1 MRRFEDHK
9 MNTRIAADL
18 LGDIIVQRK
27 DFSLV
32 LSQLQYAVA
41 ETFLTGR
48 SSSAISSDESNNLL
62 RYADVLS
69 HSTVPDYRELSYV
82 IVALLRE
89 YDSAHQFDHS
99 QQSRL
104 LAVTEA
110 ILVQLGNFPGI
121 KTLQKNGEESEYALP
136 FSRGISRIAKE
147 VIQRTSKGDG
157 ILTDTQYAI
166 KEKMLDE
173 GFFSFSGP
181 TSLGKSF
188 IIKDKLYD
196 LARHDR
202 LDNHCVVILVPTKAL
217 ITQTAADLRQL
228 LSDVPEVNVA
238 VYPSLPKF
246 LRCKFKRTIFVFTPE
261 RLLRYLANPVR
272 DISYLIIDEAQKI
285 IAENDT
291 RSSLYYHAT
300 IEVIRRFATKLIF
313 ASPSLDNP
321 DIFLQLFGKATNGSM
336 ATRERTVAQ
345 QRYFIDLVDRK
356 QYYVSAMQRTMSEL
370 GAPPVQYDIID
381 VVLSKSGN
389 SKSIIYINGSLKSA
403 EFAMNLSARKNVVDD
418 VQIDTLIDDVKEY
431 IHKDYYLANT
441 LRRGV
446 AFHHGKMPQEIR
458 ESVERIFADP
468 ASPIQFVVCTSTLLE
483 GVNLPAKNIFILTD
497 KHGGRNFS
505 EIDFNNLA
513 GRAGR
518 LTYDFSGNVVCIRDG
533 KTQWSGTTRDLVS
546 GSRSVRAD
554 SFLVR
559 PSKRRKKEYTD
570 IEHILKG
577 EPLPGNASES
587 RRRIAEHY
595 ASILT
600 LHEIDG
606 QQSLLHGHFLE
617 KISGARELLSK
628 TTKSIGV
635 PPDALRRSPGILPQ
649 YQERVLKYLHNELSS
664 PLIAD
669 DNKLDSV
676 DTYLTV
682 LRILSNLYDW
692 RATEVSGRDPL
703 MPKQADQKGWE
714 ARLRYWAIL
723 MRNWVRGYPICQI
736 IARAIS
742 YHNQSGKITYRDY
755 SKSPYLVTDPFDN
768 NNPKHIN
775 ILIEKTFTDI
785 ENGLRFRIV
794 GYLQNYYDLSDII
807 LGPNAS
813 GINVATLV
821 EYGTTDRKAIELQEV
836 GFSRDVARE
845 LLMRSK
851 HLISFSQNNE
861 LDNLD
866 YIEILKIKEL
876 SDQARVELENI
887 MMKDK

>member
-1 MRRFEDHK
+1 

-18 LGDIIVQRK
+18 LGDIIVRRK
-27 DFSLV
+27 DFNSA
-32 LSQLQYAVA
+32 LSKLQQAVA

-48 SSSAISSDESNNLL
+48 SSSAIGANELNGLL

-69 HSTVPDYRELSYV
+69 HSEEPDYRQFAYV

-89 YDSAHQFDHS
+89 YDSTHQFEQS
-99 QQSRL
+99 QRSRL

-136 FSRGISRIAKE
+136 LSRGIARIVKE

-157 ILTDTQYAI
+157 ILTDVQYAI

-196 LARHDR
+196 LARHDS
-202 LDNHCVVILVPTKAL
+202 LDDSCVVVLVPTKAL

-246 LRCKFKRTIFVFTPE
+246 LRRKFKRTIFVFTPE

-300 IEVIRRFATKLIF
+300 LEVIRRFATKLIF

-336 ATRERTVAQ
+336 ATQERAVAQ

-356 QYYVSAMQRTMSEL
+356 QYYVSATRRTLSEL
-370 GAPPVQYDIID
+370 DVPPVQDNIID
-381 VVLSKSGN
+381 VVLARSGN

-403 EFAMNLSARKNVVDD
+403 EFAMSLSSRNNVVDD
-418 VQIDTLIDDVKEY
+418 AEVNTLINDIKEY
-431 IHKDYYLANT
+431 VHNDYYLANT
-441 LRRGV
+441 LRHGV

-458 ESVERIFADP
+458 EGVERIFADP
-468 ASPIQFVVCTSTLLE
+468 KSPIQFVVCTSTLLE
-483 GVNLPAKNIFILTD
+483 GVNLPAKNIFIIND
-497 KHGGRNFS
+497 KHGGKHFS

-518 LTYDFSGNVVCIRDG
+518 LTYDFSGNVVCIRNG
-533 KTQWSGTTRDLVS
+533 KSQWERTTRELVS
-546 GSRSVRAD
+546 GSRSIRAD
-554 SFLVR
+554 SFLVK

-570 IEHILKG
+570 IECILKG
-577 EPLPGNASES
+577 ESLPDSASES
-587 RRRIAEHY
+587 RRQLAEHY
-595 ASILT
+595 ASILM

-606 QQSLLHGHFLE
+606 QQTLLHGHFLE
-617 KISGARELLSK
+617 KIPGASELLSSK
-628 TTKSIGV
+628 TKSIEV

-649 YQERVLKYLHNELSS
+649 YQERVLKHLRNESSS
-664 PLIAD
+664 PLIAND
-669 DNKLDSV
+669 KRLDSV
-676 DTYLTV
+676 DTYLTA
-682 LRILSNLYDW
+682 LKILSDLYDW
-692 RATEVSGRDPL
+692 QATEVSGRDPL
-703 MPKQADQKGWE
+703 MPKHANQEGRE
-714 ARLRYWAIL
+714 ARLKYWAIL
-723 MRNWVRGYPICQI
+723 MRNWVRGYPISQI

-742 YHNQSGKITYRDY
+742 YHTQLGEITYRDY
-755 SKSPYLVTDPFDN
+755 SKSPYLITDSFDK
-768 NNPKHIN
+768 NNPRHIN

-794 GYLQNYYDLSDII
+794 GYLQNYYDLSNMV
-807 LGPNAS
+807 LGPDAS

-821 EYGTTDRKAIELQEV
+821 EYGTTDQRAIELQEI
-836 GFSRDVARE
+836 GFSRDVAKE
-845 LLMRSK
+845 LLARCERLMV
-851 HLISFSQNNE
+851 FSQKNE
-861 LDNLD
+861 LENFNYED
-866 YIEILKIKEL
+866 ILRVEGL
-876 SDQARVELENI
+876 SDEARVELENI
-887 MMKDK
+887 MMKD

>member
-1 MRRFEDHK
+1 

-18 LGDIIVQRK
+18 LGDIIVHRK
-27 DFSLV
+27 DFNSV
-32 LSQLQYAVA
+32 LSQLQHAVA
-41 ETFLTGR
+41 KAFLTGQ
-48 SSSAISSDESNNLL
+48 SSSAISSDKLNNLL

-69 HSTVPDYRELSYV
+69 HSTEPDYRELSYV

-89 YDSAHQFDHS
+89 YDSTHQFDHN

-121 KTLQKNGEESEYALP
+121 KMLQKNGEESEYALP

-157 ILTDTQYAI
+157 TLTDVQYAI

-196 LARHDR
+196 LARHDS
-202 LDNHCVVILVPTKAL
+202 LDDHCVVILVPTKAL
-217 ITQTAADLRQL
+217 ITQTATDLRQL

-291 RSSLYYHAT
+291 RSSLYYHAI
-300 IEVIRRFATKLIF
+300 IEVVRRFATKLIF

-321 DIFLQLFGKATNGSM
+321 EIFLQLFGKATNGSM

-345 QRYFIDLVDRK
+345 QRYLIDLVERK

-370 GAPPVQYDIID
+370 DTPPVQDDVID
-381 VVLSKSGN
+381 VVLSRSGK
-389 SKSIIYINGSLKSA
+389 SKSIIYINGSLKSVG
-403 EFAMNLSARKNVVDD
+403 FAMKLSARKNVVDD

-431 IHKDYYLANT
+431 IHKDYYLATT
-441 LRRGV
+441 LLRGV

-458 ESVERIFADP
+458 ESVERVFADP
-468 ASPIQFVVCTSTLLE
+468 NSPVQFVVCTSTLLE

-533 KTQWSGTTRDLVS
+533 ESQWEGTTRDLIS
-546 GSRSVRAD
+546 GSRSVHAD
-554 SFLVR
+554 SFLVGTN
-559 PSKRRKKEYTD
+559 KRRKKEYTD

-606 QQSLLHGHFLE
+606 QQTLLHGHFLE

-628 TTKSIGV
+628 TTRSIGV
-635 PPDALRRSPGILPQ
+635 PPDALRRSPGILPL
-649 YQERVLKYLHNELSS
+649 YQERVFRYLHSELFS

-669 DNKLDSV
+669 DKHLDSV
-676 DTYLTV
+676 DTYFTV
-682 LRILSNLYDW
+682 LRILSDLYGW
-692 RATEVSGRDPL
+692 RATEVLGRDPL
-703 MPKQADQKGWE
+703 MPKRADQEGWE

-723 MRNWVRGYPICQI
+723 MRNWVRGYPLCQI

-742 YHNQSGKITYRDY
+742 YHTQLGEITYRDY
-755 SKSPYLVTDPFDN
+755 SGSFRLVTDPFDKD
-768 NNPKHIN
+768 NPKHVN
-775 ILIEKTFTDI
+775 LLIEKTLTDI

-794 GYLQNYYDLSDII
+794 GYLQNYYDLSDMI

-836 GFSRDVARE
+836 GFSRDIARE
-845 LLMRSK
+845 LLMLSK
-851 HLISFSQNNE
+851 HLISFSQDNE

-866 YIEILKIKEL
+866 YVEILKIKEL
-876 SDQARVELENI
+876 SDQARVEFENI

>member
-1 MRRFEDHK
+1 

-18 LGDIIVQRK
+18 LGDIIVRRK
-27 DFSLV
+27 DFNSA
-32 LSQLQYAVA
+32 LSKLQQAVA

-48 SSSAISSDESNNLL
+48 SSSAIGANELNGLL

-69 HSTVPDYRELSYV
+69 HSEEPDYRQFAYV

-89 YDSAHQFDHS
+89 YDSTHQFEES
-99 QQSRL
+99 QRSRL

-136 FSRGISRIAKE
+136 LSRGIARIVKE

-157 ILTDTQYAI
+157 IFTDVQYAI

-196 LARHDR
+196 LARHDS
-202 LDNHCVVILVPTKAL
+202 LDDSCVVVLVPTKAL

-246 LRCKFKRTIFVFTPE
+246 LRRKFKRTIFVFTPE

-300 IEVIRRFATKLIF
+300 LEVIRRFATKLIF

-336 ATRERTVAQ
+336 ATQERAVAQ

-356 QYYVSAMQRTMSEL
+356 QYYVSATRRTLSEL
-370 GAPPVQYDIID
+370 DVPPVQDNIID
-381 VVLSKSGN
+381 VVLARSGN

-403 EFAMNLSARKNVVDD
+403 EFAMNLSSRNSVVDD
-418 VQIDTLIDDVKEY
+418 AEVNTLINDIKEY
-431 IHKDYYLANT
+431 VHNDYYLANT
-441 LRRGV
+441 LRHGV

-458 ESVERIFADP
+458 EGVERIFDDP
-468 ASPIQFVVCTSTLLE
+468 KSPIQFVVCTSTLLE
-483 GVNLPAKNIFILTD
+483 GVNLPAKNIFIIND
-497 KHGGRNFS
+497 KHGGKHFS

-518 LTYDFSGNVVCIRDG
+518 LTYDFSGNVVCIRNG
-533 KTQWSGTTRDLVS
+533 KSQWERTTRELVS
-546 GSRSVRAD
+546 GSRSIRAD
-554 SFLVR
+554 SFLVK

-570 IEHILKG
+570 IECILKG
-577 EPLPGNASES
+577 ESLPDSASES
-587 RRRIAEHY
+587 RRQLAEHY
-595 ASILT
+595 ASILM

-606 QQSLLHGHFLE
+606 QQTLLHGHFLE
-617 KISGARELLSK
+617 KIPGASELLSSK
-628 TTKSIGV
+628 TKSIEV

-649 YQERVLKYLHNELSS
+649 YQERVLKHLRNESSS
-664 PLIAD
+664 PLIAND
-669 DNKLDSV
+669 KRLDSV
-676 DTYLTV
+676 DTYLTA
-682 LRILSNLYDW
+682 LKILSDLYDW
-692 RATEVSGRDPL
+692 QVTEVSGRDPL
-703 MPKQADQKGWE
+703 MPKRANQKGWG
-714 ARLRYWAIL
+714 ARLKYWAIL
-723 MRNWVRGYPICQI
+723 MCNWVRGYPISQI

-742 YHNQSGKITYRDY
+742 YHTQLGEITYRDY
-755 SKSPYLVTDPFDN
+755 SKSPYLITDSFDK
-768 NNPKHIN
+768 NNPRHIN

-794 GYLQNYYDLSDII
+794 GYLQNYYDLSNMV
-807 LGPNAS
+807 LGPDAS

-821 EYGTTDRKAIELQEV
+821 EYGTTDQRAIELQEI
-836 GFSRDVARE
+836 GFSRDVAKE
-845 LLMRSK
+845 LLARCERLMV
-851 HLISFSQNNE
+851 FSQKNE
-861 LDNLD
+861 LENFD
-866 YIEILKIKEL
+866 YEDILRVEGL
-876 SDQARVELENI
+876 SDEARVELENI
-887 MMKDK
+887 MTKD

>member
-1 MRRFEDHK
+1 
-9 MNTRIAADL
+9 MNKRIAADL
-18 LGDIIVQRK
+18 LGDIIVHRK
-27 DFSLV
+27 DFNSV
-32 LSQLQYAVA
+32 LSKLQQAVA

-48 SSSAISSDESNNLL
+48 SSSAVDADELNGLL

-69 HSTVPDYRELSYV
+69 HSEEPDYRQLAYV

-89 YDSAHQFDHS
+89 YDSTRQFEQS
-99 QQSRL
+99 QRSRL

-110 ILVQLGNFPGI
+110 VLVQLGNFPGL

-136 FSRGISRIAKE
+136 LSRGITRIAKE

-157 ILTDTQYAI
+157 TLTDVQYAI
-166 KEKMLDE
+166 KEKMLGE

-196 LARHDR
+196 LAHHDS
-202 LDNHCVVILVPTKAL
+202 LNDHCVVILVPTKAL

-246 LRCKFKRTIFVFTPE
+246 LRRKFKRTIFVFTPE

-300 IEVIRRFATKLIF
+300 LEVIRRFATKLIF

-345 QRYFIDLVDRK
+345 QRYLIDLVERK
-356 QYYVSAMQRTMSEL
+356 QYYVSATQRTMSEL
-370 GAPPVQYDIID
+370 DTPPVQDDVID
-381 VVLSKSGN
+381 VVLSRSGN

-403 EFAMNLSARKNVVDD
+403 EFAMTLSARKNAVDD
-418 VQIDTLIDDVKEY
+418 VEIDTLVDEVKEY

-441 LRRGV
+441 LRYGV

-468 ASPIQFVVCTSTLLE
+468 KSPVQFVVCTSTLLE
-483 GVNLPAKNIFILTD
+483 GVNLPAKNIFIIND
-497 KHGGRNFS
+497 KHGGKHFS

-518 LTYDFSGNVVCIRDG
+518 LTYDFSGNVVCIRNG
-533 KTQWSGTTRDLVS
+533 KSQWERTTRELVS
-546 GSRSVRAD
+546 GSRSIRAT
-554 SFLVR
+554 SFLVK

-570 IEHILKG
+570 IEHVLKG
-577 EPLPGNASES
+577 EPLPDNASES
-587 RRRIAEHY
+587 RRRLAEHY

-606 QQSLLHGHFLE
+606 QQTLLHGHFLE
-617 KISGARELLSK
+617 KIPGASELLSSK
-628 TTKSIGV
+628 TKSIEV

-649 YQERVLKYLHNELSS
+649 YQERVLKHLRNELSS
-664 PLIAD
+664 PLIAND
-669 DNKLDSV
+669 KRLDSV
-676 DTYLTV
+676 DTYFKV
-682 LRILSNLYDW
+682 LKLLSDLYDW
-692 RATEVSGRDPL
+692 RTTEVSGRDPL
-703 MPKQADQKGWE
+703 MPKQADQEGWE
-714 ARLRYWAIL
+714 ARLKYWAIL
-723 MRNWVRGYPICQI
+723 MRNWVRGYPINQI

-742 YHNQSGKITYRDY
+742 YHTQLGEITYRDY
-755 SKSPYLVTDPFDN
+755 SKSPYPVTDPFDKD
-768 NNPKHIN
+768 NPRHVN
-775 ILIEKTFTDI
+775 VLIEKTLTDI

-794 GYLQNYYDLSDII
+794 GYLQNYYDLSNIV
-807 LGPNAS
+807 LGPDAS
-813 GINVATLV
+813 GINMATLV
-821 EYGTTDRKAIELQEV
+821 EYGTIDQKAIELQEV

-845 LLMRSK
+845 LLMRCEQF
-851 HLISFSQNNE
+851 ISFSQENE
-861 LDNLD
+861 LNNFD
-866 YIEILKIKEL
+866 YVEVRKVKEL
-876 SDQARVELENI
+876 SKEALAELDDIIAE
-887 MMKDK
+887 D

>member
-1 MRRFEDHK
+1 
-9 MNTRIAADL
+9 MNKRIAADL
-18 LGDIIVQRK
+18 LGDIIVHSK
-27 DFSLV
+27 DFNSV
-32 LSQLQYAVA
+32 LSKLQQAVA

-48 SSSAISSDESNNLL
+48 SSSVVDAGELNGLL

-69 HSTVPDYRELSYV
+69 HSEESDYRQLAYV
-82 IVALLRE
+82 IVTLLRE
-89 YDSAHQFDHS
+89 YDSTHRLDHS

-104 LAVTEA
+104 LVVTEA
-110 ILVQLGNFPGI
+110 VLVQLGNFPGL
-121 KTLQKNGEESEYALP
+121 KTLQKNGEESECALP
-136 FSRGISRIAKE
+136 FSRGITRIAKE

-157 ILTDTQYAI
+157 TLTDVQYAI

-196 LARHDR
+196 LARQDS
-202 LDNHCVVILVPTKAL
+202 LDDHCVVVLVPTKAL

-228 LSDVPEVNVA
+228 LRDVPKVNVA

-285 IAENDT
+285 IAEHDT

-300 IEVIRRFATKLIF
+300 VEVIRRFATKLIF

-345 QRYFIDLVDRK
+345 QRYFIDLIDRK

-370 GAPPVQYDIID
+370 DVPPVQDDIID
-381 VVLSKSGN
+381 VILSKSGN
-389 SKSIIYINGSLKSA
+389 SKSIIYVNGSMKSA
-403 EFAMNLSARKNVVDD
+403 EFAMNLSARKKVVDD

-431 IHKDYYLANT
+431 IHKDYYLAST

-468 ASPIQFVVCTSTLLE
+468 SSPVQFVVCTSTLLE
-483 GVNLPAKNIFILTD
+483 GVNLPAKNIFIIND
-497 KHGGRNFS
+497 RHGGRNFS

-533 KTQWSGTTRDLVS
+533 KSRWAGTTRDLVS
-546 GSRSVRAD
+546 GSRSIRAT
-554 SFLVR
+554 SFLVK

-570 IEHILKG
+570 IERILKG
-577 EPLPGNASES
+577 ESLPDSASES
-587 RRRIAEHY
+587 RRQLAEHY
-595 ASILT
+595 ASILM

-606 QQSLLHGHFLE
+606 QQTLLHGHFLE
-617 KISGARELLSK
+617 KISGASELLSSK
-628 TTKSIGV
+628 TKSIEV

-649 YQERVLKYLHNELSS
+649 YQERVLKYLYDDLSS

-669 DNKLDSV
+669 DKHLDSV
-676 DTYLTV
+676 DTYFTV
-682 LRILSNLYDW
+682 LKILSGLYDW
-692 RATEVSGRDPL
+692 RATEVSGLDPL

-714 ARLRYWAIL
+714 ARLKYWAIL
-723 MRNWVRGYPICQI
+723 MRNWVRGYPINQI
-736 IARAIS
+736 IIRAIS
-742 YHNQSGKITYRDY
+742 YHTQLGEITYRDY
-755 SKSPYLVTDPFDN
+755 SKSPYLVTDPFDKD
-768 NNPKHIN
+768 NPRHVN
-775 ILIEKTFTDI
+775 VLIEKTLTDI

-794 GYLQNYYDLSDII
+794 GYLQNYYDLSEMV
-807 LGPNAS
+807 LGPDAS

-821 EYGTTDRKAIELQEV
+821 EYGTTDKKAIELQEV

-845 LLMRSK
+845 LLMRCEQF
-851 HLISFSQNNE
+851 ISFSQENE

-866 YIEILKIKEL
+866 YVEILKVKEL
-876 SDQARVELENI
+876 SDQAHVELENI
-887 MMKDK
+887 MMKDN

>member
-1 MRRFEDHK
+1 
-9 MNTRIAADL
+9 MNKRIAADL
-18 LGDIIVQRK
+18 LGDIIVHRK
-27 DFSLV
+27 DFNSV
-32 LSQLQYAVA
+32 LSKLQQAVA

-48 SSSAISSDESNNLL
+48 SSSAVDADELNGLL

-69 HSTVPDYRELSYV
+69 HSEEPDYRQLAYV

-89 YDSAHQFDHS
+89 YDSTRRFEQS
-99 QQSRL
+99 QRSRL

-110 ILVQLGNFPGI
+110 VLVQLGNFPGL

-136 FSRGISRIAKE
+136 LSRGITRIAKE

-157 ILTDTQYAI
+157 TLTDVQYAI
-166 KEKMLDE
+166 KEKMLGE

-196 LARHDR
+196 LAHHDS
-202 LDNHCVVILVPTKAL
+202 LNDHCVVILVPTKAL

-246 LRCKFKRTIFVFTPE
+246 LRRKFKRTIFVFTPE

-300 IEVIRRFATKLIF
+300 LEVIRRFATKLIF

-345 QRYFIDLVDRK
+345 QRYLIDLVERK
-356 QYYVSAMQRTMSEL
+356 QYYVSATQRTMSEL
-370 GAPPVQYDIID
+370 DMPPVQDDVID
-381 VVLSKSGN
+381 VVLSLSGN

-403 EFAMNLSARKNVVDD
+403 EFAMTLSARKNAVDD
-418 VQIDTLIDDVKEY
+418 VEIDTLIDEVKEY

-441 LRRGV
+441 LRYGV

-468 ASPIQFVVCTSTLLE
+468 KSPVQFVVCTSTLLE
-483 GVNLPAKNIFILTD
+483 GVNLPAKNIFIIND
-497 KHGGRNFS
+497 KHGGKHFS

-518 LTYDFSGNVVCIRDG
+518 LTYDFSGNVVCIRNG
-533 KTQWSGTTRDLVS
+533 KSQWERMTRELVS
-546 GSRSVRAD
+546 GSRSIRAT
-554 SFLVR
+554 SFLVK

-570 IEHILKG
+570 IEHVLKG
-577 EPLPGNASES
+577 EPLPDNASES
-587 RRRIAEHY
+587 RRRLAEHY

-606 QQSLLHGHFLE
+606 QQTLLHGHFLE
-617 KISGARELLSK
+617 KIPGASELLSSK
-628 TTKSIGV
+628 TKSIEV

-649 YQERVLKYLHNELSS
+649 YQERVLKHLRNELSS
-664 PLIAD
+664 PLIAND
-669 DNKLDSV
+669 KRLDSV
-676 DTYLTV
+676 DTYFKV
-682 LRILSNLYDW
+682 LKLLSDLYDW
-692 RATEVSGRDPL
+692 RTTEVSGRDPL
-703 MPKQADQKGWE
+703 MPKQADQEGWE
-714 ARLRYWAIL
+714 ARLKYWAIL
-723 MRNWVRGYPICQI
+723 MRNWVRGYPINQI

-742 YHNQSGKITYRDY
+742 YHTQLGEITYRDY
-755 SKSPYLVTDPFDN
+755 SKSPYPVTDPFDKD
-768 NNPKHIN
+768 NPRHVN
-775 ILIEKTFTDI
+775 VLIEKTLTDI

-794 GYLQNYYDLSDII
+794 GYLQNYYDLSNIV
-807 LGPNAS
+807 LGPDAS
-813 GINVATLV
+813 GINMATLV
-821 EYGTTDRKAIELQEV
+821 EYGTIDQKAIELQEV

-845 LLMRSK
+845 LLMRCEQF
-851 HLISFSQNNE
+851 ISFSQENE
-861 LDNLD
+861 LNNFD
-866 YIEILKIKEL
+866 YVEVRKVKEL
-876 SDQARVELENI
+876 SKEALAELDDIIAE
-887 MMKDK
+887 D

>member
-1 MRRFEDHK
+1 MRRFEGHK

-18 LGDIIVQRK
+18 LGDVIVHRK
-27 DFSLV
+27 DFNSV
-32 LSQLQYAVA
+32 LSKLQQAVA

-48 SSSAISSDESNNLL
+48 SSSVVDAGELNGLL

-69 HSTVPDYRELSYV
+69 HSEESDYRQLAYV
-82 IVALLRE
+82 IVTLLRE
-89 YDSAHQFDHS
+89 YDSTHRLDHS

-110 ILVQLGNFPGI
+110 VLVQLGNFPGL
-121 KTLQKNGEESEYALP
+121 KTLQKNGEESKYALP
-136 FSRGISRIAKE
+136 LSRGITRIAKE

-157 ILTDTQYAI
+157 TLTDVQYAI

-196 LARHDR
+196 LARQDS
-202 LDNHCVVILVPTKAL
+202 LDDHCVVVLVPTKAL

-228 LSDVPEVNVA
+228 LRDVPKVNVA

-246 LRCKFKRTIFVFTPE
+246 LRRKFKRTIFVFTPE

-285 IAENDT
+285 IAEHDT

-300 IEVIRRFATKLIF
+300 VEVIRRFATKLIF

-370 GAPPVQYDIID
+370 DVPPVQDDIID
-381 VVLSKSGN
+381 VILSKSGN
-389 SKSIIYINGSLKSA
+389 SKSIIYVNGSMKSA

-418 VQIDTLIDDVKEY
+418 VQIDTLIDDVKGY
-431 IHKDYYLANT
+431 IHKDYYLAST

-468 ASPIQFVVCTSTLLE
+468 SSPVQFVVCTSTLLE
-483 GVNLPAKNIFILTD
+483 GVNLPAKNIFIIND
-497 KHGGRNFS
+497 RHGGRNFS

-518 LTYDFSGNVVCIRDG
+518 LTYDFSGNVVCIRHV
-533 KTQWSGTTRDLVS
+533 KTQWSGTTRDLVA
-546 GSRSVRAD
+546 GSRSVHAD
-554 SFLVR
+554 SFLVGTN
-559 PSKRRKKEYTD
+559 KRRKKEYTD

-606 QQSLLHGHFLE
+606 HQSLLHGHFLE

-628 TTKSIGV
+628 TTKSMGV
-635 PPDALRRSPGILPQ
+635 PPDALRRSPGILPL
-649 YQERVLKYLHNELSS
+649 YQERVLKYLRDELSS

-669 DNKLDSV
+669 ADHLDSV
-676 DTYLTV
+676 DTYFTV
-682 LRILSNLYDW
+682 LRILSDLYDW
-692 RATEVSGRDPL
+692 RATEVLGRAPL
-703 MPKQADQKGWE
+703 MPKQADQEGWE

-742 YHNQSGKITYRDY
+742 YHTQLGEITYRDY
-755 SKSPYLVTDPFDN
+755 SRSFRLVTDPFDKD
-768 NNPKHIN
+768 NPKHVN
-775 ILIEKTFTDI
+775 VLIEKTLTDI

-794 GYLQNYYDLSDII
+794 GYLQNYYDLSDMI

-836 GFSRDVARE
+836 GFSRDIARE

-851 HLISFSQNNE
+851 HLISFSQDNE

-866 YIEILKIKEL
+866 YVEILKIKEL

>member
-1 MRRFEDHK
+1 

-18 LGDIIVQRK
+18 LGDIIVNRK
-27 DFSLV
+27 DFTSG
-32 LSQLQYAVA
+32 LSILQQAVA

-48 SSSAISSDESNNLL
+48 SSSAVDADELNGLL

-69 HSTVPDYRELSYV
+69 HSEEPDYRQLAYL
-82 IVALLRE
+82 IVTLLRE
-89 YDSAHQFDHS
+89 YDSTHQFEQS
-99 QQSRL
+99 QRSRL

-110 ILVQLGNFPGI
+110 VLVQLGNFPGL

-136 FSRGISRIAKE
+136 LSRGITRIAKE

-157 ILTDTQYAI
+157 TLTDVQYAI

-196 LARHDR
+196 LARQDS
-202 LDNHCVVILVPTKAL
+202 LDDHCVVVLVPTKAL

-246 LRCKFKRTIFVFTPE
+246 LRRKFKRTIFVFTPE

-300 IEVIRRFATKLIF
+300 LEVIRRFATKLIF

-345 QRYFIDLVDRK
+345 QRYLIDLVERK
-356 QYYVSAMQRTMSEL
+356 QYYVSAMQRTMPEL
-370 GAPPVQYDIID
+370 DTPPVQDDVID
-381 VVLSKSGN
+381 VVLSRSGN

-403 EFAMNLSARKNVVDD
+403 EFAMKLSARKNVVDD

-431 IHKDYYLANT
+431 IHKDYYLAST

-468 ASPIQFVVCTSTLLE
+468 NSPVQFVVCTSTLLE
-483 GVNLPAKNIFILTD
+483 GVNLPAKNIFITND
-497 KHGGRNFS
+497 KHGGKHFS

-533 KTQWSGTTRDLVS
+533 KSRWAGTTRDLVS
-546 GSRSVRAD
+546 GSRSIRAT
-554 SFLVR
+554 SFLVK

-570 IEHILKG
+570 IERILKG
-577 EPLPGNASES
+577 ESLPDSASES
-587 RRRIAEHY
+587 RRQLAEHY
-595 ASILT
+595 ASILM

-606 QQSLLHGHFLE
+606 QQTLLHGHFLE
-617 KISGARELLSK
+617 KISGASELLSSK
-628 TTKSIGV
+628 TKSIEV

-649 YQERVLKYLHNELSS
+649 YQERVLKYLYDDLSS

-669 DNKLDSV
+669 DKHLDSV
-676 DTYLTV
+676 DTYFTV
-682 LRILSNLYDW
+682 LKILSGLYDW
-692 RATEVSGRDPL
+692 RATEVSGLDPL

-714 ARLRYWAIL
+714 ARLKYWAIL
-723 MRNWVRGYPICQI
+723 MRNWVRGYPINQI
-736 IARAIS
+736 IIRAIS
-742 YHNQSGKITYRDY
+742 YHTQLGEITYRDY
-755 SKSPYLVTDPFDN
+755 SKSPYLVTDPFDKD
-768 NNPKHIN
+768 NPRHVN
-775 ILIEKTFTDI
+775 VLIEKTLTDI

-794 GYLQNYYDLSDII
+794 GYLQNYYDLSEMV
-807 LGPNAS
+807 LGPDAS

-821 EYGTTDRKAIELQEV
+821 EYGTTDKKAIELQEV

-845 LLMRSK
+845 LLMRCEQF
-851 HLISFSQNNE
+851 ISFSQENE

-866 YIEILKIKEL
+866 YVEILKVKEL
-876 SDQARVELENI
+876 SDQAHVELENI
-887 MMKDK
+887 MMKDN

>member
-1 MRRFEDHK
+1 MSP
-9 MNTRIAADL
+9 RIAADM
-18 LGDIIVQRK
+18 LGDLIVKRDHFRSLLTKLQKIIA
-27 DFSLV
+27 DL
-32 LSQLQYAVA
+32 
-41 ETFLTGR
+41 FLTGQ
-48 SSSAISSDESNNLL
+48 SSSIISADELNGLL

-69 HSTVPDYRELSYV
+69 HSKEPDYRQLAYL

-89 YDSAHQFDHS
+89 YDSTHQFDHN
-99 QQSRL
+99 QRSRL
-104 LAVTEA
+104 FAVTEA
-110 ILVQLGNFPGI
+110 ILVQLGNFPGL

-136 FSRGISRIAKE
+136 LSRGITRIAKE
-147 VIQRTSKGDG
+147 VIQRTGKGDG
-157 ILTDTQYAI
+157 VLTDTQYAI

-285 IAENDT
+285 IAEHDT

-300 IEVIRRFATKLIF
+300 VEVIRRFATKLIF

-370 GAPPVQYDIID
+370 DAPPVQDDIID
-381 VVLSKSGN
+381 VILSKSGN
-389 SKSIIYINGSLKSA
+389 SKSIIYINGSMKSA

-418 VQIDTLIDDVKEY
+418 VQIDTLIDDVKGY
-431 IHKDYYLANT
+431 IHKDYYLAST
-441 LRRGV
+441 LRCGV

-468 ASPIQFVVCTSTLLE
+468 SSPVQFVVCTSTLLE
-483 GVNLPAKNIFILTD
+483 GVNLPAKNIFILAD

-518 LTYDFSGNVVCIRDG
+518 LTYDFSGNVVCIRHG
-533 KTQWSGTTRDLVS
+533 KTQWSGTTRDLVT
-546 GSRSVRAD
+546 GSRSVHAD
-554 SFLVR
+554 SFLVGTN
-559 PSKRRKKEYTD
+559 KRRKKEYTD

-606 QQSLLHGHFLE
+606 HQSLLHGHFLE
-617 KISGARELLSK
+617 KISGARELLSR

-635 PPDALRRSPGILPQ
+635 PPDALRRSPGILPLH
-649 YQERVLKYLHNELSS
+649 QERVLKYLHDELSS

-669 DNKLDSV
+669 AEHLDSV
-676 DTYLTV
+676 DTYFKV
-682 LRILSNLYDW
+682 LRILSDLYDW
-692 RATEVSGRDPL
+692 RATEVSGRAPL
-703 MPKQADQKGWE
+703 MPKQADQEGWE
-714 ARLRYWAIL
+714 TRLRYWAIL

-742 YHNQSGKITYRDY
+742 YHTQLGEITYRDY
-755 SKSPYLVTDPFDN
+755 SRSSRLVTDPFNKD
-768 NNPKHIN
+768 NPKHIN
-775 ILIEKTFTDI
+775 VLIEKTLTDI

-794 GYLQNYYDLSDII
+794 SYLQNYYDLSDMI

-836 GFSRDVARE
+836 GFSRDVSRE
-845 LLMRSK
+845 LLMRCK
-851 HLISFSQNNE
+851 HLIFFSQDNE

-866 YIEILKIKEL
+866 YVDILKIKEL
-876 SDQARVELENI
+876 SDQARAELENI
-887 MMKDK
+887 MMKNK

>member
-1 MRRFEDHK
+1 

-18 LGDIIVQRK
+18 LGDIIVHRK
-27 DFSLV
+27 DFNSA
-32 LSQLQYAVA
+32 LSRLQHAVA
-41 ETFLTGR
+41 EAFLTGQ
-48 SSSAISSDESNNLL
+48 SSSTVDADELNGLL

-69 HSTVPDYRELSYV
+69 HSEEPDYRQLAYV
-82 IVALLRE
+82 IVTLLRE
-89 YDSAHQFDHS
+89 YDSTHQFEQS
-99 QQSRL
+99 QRSRL

-110 ILVQLGNFPGI
+110 VLVQLGNFPGL
-121 KTLQKNGEESEYALP
+121 KTLQKNGEESKYALP
-136 FSRGISRIAKE
+136 LSRGITRIAKE

-157 ILTDTQYAI
+157 TLTDVQYAI

-196 LARHDR
+196 LAHHDS
-202 LDNHCVVILVPTKAL
+202 LNDHCVVILVPTKAL

-246 LRCKFKRTIFVFTPE
+246 LRRKFKRTIFVFTPE

-300 IEVIRRFATKLIF
+300 LEVIRRFATKLIF

-336 ATRERTVAQ
+336 ATQERAVAQ

-356 QYYVSAMQRTMSEL
+356 QYYVSATRRTLSEL
-370 GAPPVQYDIID
+370 DVPPVQDNIID
-381 VVLSKSGN
+381 VVLARSGN

-403 EFAMNLSARKNVVDD
+403 EFAMSLSSRNNVVDD
-418 VQIDTLIDDVKEY
+418 AEVNTLINDIKEY
-431 IHKDYYLANT
+431 VHNDYYLANT
-441 LRRGV
+441 LRHGV

-458 ESVERIFADP
+458 EGVERIFADP
-468 ASPIQFVVCTSTLLE
+468 KSPIQFVVCTSTLLE
-483 GVNLPAKNIFILTD
+483 GVNLPAKNIFIIND
-497 KHGGRNFS
+497 KHGGKHFS

-518 LTYDFSGNVVCIRDG
+518 LTYDFSGNVVCIRNG
-533 KTQWSGTTRDLVS
+533 KSQWERTTRELVS
-546 GSRSVRAD
+546 GSRSIRAD
-554 SFLVR
+554 SFLVK

-570 IEHILKG
+570 IECILKG
-577 EPLPGNASES
+577 ESLPDSASES
-587 RRRIAEHY
+587 RRQLAEHY
-595 ASILT
+595 ASILM

-606 QQSLLHGHFLE
+606 QQTLLHGHFLE
-617 KISGARELLSK
+617 KIPGASELLSSK
-628 TTKSIGV
+628 TKSIEV

-649 YQERVLKYLHNELSS
+649 YQERVLKHLRNESSS
-664 PLIAD
+664 PLIAND
-669 DNKLDSV
+669 KRLDSV
-676 DTYLTV
+676 DTYLTA
-682 LRILSNLYDW
+682 LKILSDLYDW
-692 RATEVSGRDPL
+692 QVTEVSGRDPL
-703 MPKQADQKGWE
+703 MPKRANQKGRE
-714 ARLRYWAIL
+714 ARLKYWAIL
-723 MRNWVRGYPICQI
+723 MRNWVRGYPISQI

-742 YHNQSGKITYRDY
+742 YHTQLGEITYRDY
-755 SKSPYLVTDPFDN
+755 SKSTYLITDSFDK
-768 NNPKHIN
+768 NNPRHIN

-794 GYLQNYYDLSDII
+794 GYLQNYYDLSNMV
-807 LGPNAS
+807 LGPDAS

-821 EYGTTDRKAIELQEV
+821 EYGTTDQRAIELQEI
-836 GFSRDVARE
+836 GFSRDVAKE
-845 LLMRSK
+845 LLARCERLMV
-851 HLISFSQNNE
+851 FSQKNE
-861 LDNLD
+861 LENFNYED
-866 YIEILKIKEL
+866 ILRVEGL
-876 SDQARVELENI
+876 SDEARVELENI
-887 MMKDK
+887 MMKD

>member
-1 MRRFEDHK
+1 
-9 MNTRIAADL
+9 MNKRIAADL
-18 LGDIIVQRK
+18 LGDIIVHRK
-27 DFSLV
+27 DFNSV
-32 LSQLQYAVA
+32 LSKLQQAVA

-48 SSSAISSDESNNLL
+48 SSSAVDADELNGLL

-69 HSTVPDYRELSYV
+69 HSEEPDYRQLAYV

-89 YDSAHQFDHS
+89 YDSTRQFEQS
-99 QQSRL
+99 QRSRL

-110 ILVQLGNFPGI
+110 VLVQLGNFPGL

-136 FSRGISRIAKE
+136 LSRGITRITKE

-157 ILTDTQYAI
+157 TLTDVQYAI

-196 LARHDR
+196 LAHHDS
-202 LDNHCVVILVPTKAL
+202 LNDHCVVILVPTKAL

-246 LRCKFKRTIFVFTPE
+246 LRRKFKRTIFVFTPE

-300 IEVIRRFATKLIF
+300 LEVIRRFATKLIF

-345 QRYFIDLVDRK
+345 QRYLIDLVERK
-356 QYYVSAMQRTMSEL
+356 QYYVSATQRTMSEL
-370 GAPPVQYDIID
+370 DTPPVQDDVID
-381 VVLSKSGN
+381 VVLSRSGN

-403 EFAMNLSARKNVVDD
+403 EFAMTLSARKNAVDD
-418 VQIDTLIDDVKEY
+418 VEIDTLVDEVKEY

-441 LRRGV
+441 LRYGV

-468 ASPIQFVVCTSTLLE
+468 KSPVQFVVCTSTLLE
-483 GVNLPAKNIFILTD
+483 GVNLPAKNIFIIND
-497 KHGGRNFS
+497 KHGGKHFS

-518 LTYDFSGNVVCIRDG
+518 LTYDFSGNVVCIRNG
-533 KTQWSGTTRDLVS
+533 KSQWERTTRELVS
-546 GSRSVRAD
+546 GSRSIRAT
-554 SFLVR
+554 SFLVK

-570 IEHILKG
+570 IEHVLKG
-577 EPLPGNASES
+577 EPLPDNASES
-587 RRRIAEHY
+587 RRRLAEHY

-606 QQSLLHGHFLE
+606 QQTLLHGHFLE
-617 KISGARELLSK
+617 KIPGASELLSSK
-628 TTKSIGV
+628 TKSIEV

-649 YQERVLKYLHNELSS
+649 YQERVLKHLRNELSS
-664 PLIAD
+664 PLIAND
-669 DNKLDSV
+669 KRLDSV
-676 DTYLTV
+676 DTYFKV
-682 LRILSNLYDW
+682 LKLLSDLYDW
-692 RATEVSGRDPL
+692 RTTEVSGRDPL
-703 MPKQADQKGWE
+703 MPKQADQEGWE
-714 ARLRYWAIL
+714 ARLKYWAIL
-723 MRNWVRGYPICQI
+723 MRNWVRGYPINQI

-742 YHNQSGKITYRDY
+742 YHTQLGEITYRDY
-755 SKSPYLVTDPFDN
+755 SKSPYPVTDPFDKD
-768 NNPKHIN
+768 NPRHVN
-775 ILIEKTFTDI
+775 VLIEKTLTDI

-794 GYLQNYYDLSDII
+794 GYLQNYYDLSNIV
-807 LGPNAS
+807 LGPDAS
-813 GINVATLV
+813 GINMATLV
-821 EYGTTDRKAIELQEV
+821 EYGTIDQKAIELQEV

-845 LLMRSK
+845 LLMRCEQF
-851 HLISFSQNNE
+851 ISFSQENE
-861 LDNLD
+861 LNNFD
-866 YIEILKIKEL
+866 YVEVRKVKEL
-876 SDQARVELENI
+876 SKEALAELDDIIAE
-887 MMKDK
+887 D

>member
-1 MRRFEDHK
+1 
-9 MNTRIAADL
+9 MNKRIAADL
-18 LGDIIVQRK
+18 LGDIIVHRK
-27 DFSLV
+27 DFNSV
-32 LSQLQYAVA
+32 LSKLQQAVA
-41 ETFLTGR
+41 ETFLTGQ
-48 SSSAISSDESNNLL
+48 SSSAVDADDLNALL

-69 HSTVPDYRELSYV
+69 HSEESDYRELAYV

-89 YDSAHQFDHS
+89 YDSTHQFEQS
-99 QQSRL
+99 QRSRL

-136 FSRGISRIAKE
+136 LSRGITRIAKE

-157 ILTDTQYAI
+157 ILTDMQYAI

-196 LARHDR
+196 LARQDS
-202 LDNHCVVILVPTKAL
+202 LDNHCVVVLVPTKAL

-238 VYPSLPKF
+238 VYPSLPIF
-246 LRCKFKRTIFVFTPE
+246 LRRKFKRTIFVFTPE

-300 IEVIRRFATKLIF
+300 VEVIRRFATKLIF

-336 ATRERTVAQ
+336 AIRERTVAQ
-345 QRYFIDLVDRK
+345 QRYLIDLIERK
-356 QYYVSAMQRTMSEL
+356 QYYVSATQRTMSEL
-370 GAPPVQYDIID
+370 DATPVQDDVID
-381 VVLSKSGN
+381 VILSRSGK

-403 EFAMNLSARKNVVDD
+403 EFAINLSAQINVVDD
-418 VQIDTLIDDVKEY
+418 AQIDTLIDDVKEY
-431 IHKDYYLANT
+431 IHKDYYLVNT
-441 LRRGV
+441 LRHGV

-458 ESVERIFADP
+458 ERVERIFADP
-468 ASPIQFVVCTSTLLE
+468 KSPIQFVVCTSTLLE
-483 GVNLPAKNIFILTD
+483 GVNLPAKNIFIIND
-497 KHGGRNFS
+497 KHGGKHFS

-533 KTQWSGTTRDLVS
+533 KSQWERATRDLVS
-546 GSRSVRAD
+546 GSNSIRAS

-559 PSKRRKKEYTD
+559 PSRRRKKEYTD

-577 EPLPGNASES
+577 EPLPDNASES
-587 RRRIAEHY
+587 RRRLAEHY
-595 ASILT
+595 ASILM

-606 QQSLLHGHFLE
+606 QQTLLHGHFLE
-617 KISGARELLSK
+617 KIPGARELLSK
-628 TTKSIGV
+628 TTNSIGV

-649 YQERVLKYLHNELSS
+649 YQERVLKHLRNESFS

-669 DNKLDSV
+669 DKSLDGV
-676 DTYLTV
+676 DTYLTM
-682 LRILSNLYDW
+682 LKTLSDLYDW
-692 RATEVSGRDPL
+692 RTTEVSGRDPL
-703 MPKQADQKGWE
+703 MPKRADQKGWE
-714 ARLRYWAIL
+714 ARIKYWAIL
-723 MRNWVRGYPICQI
+723 MRNWVRGYPINQI
-736 IARAIS
+736 IARTIS
-742 YHNQSGKITYRDY
+742 YHTQLGEITYRDY
-755 SKSPYLVTDPFDN
+755 SKSPILVTDPFDK
-768 NNPKHIN
+768 NNPRHVN

-785 ENGLRFRIV
+785 ENGLRFHIV
-794 GYLQNYYDLSDII
+794 SYLQNYYDLSNMI
-807 LGPNAS
+807 LGPDAS

-821 EYGTTDRKAIELQEV
+821 EYGTTDQKSIELQEV

-845 LLMRSK
+845 LLARCAQLMT
-851 HLISFSQNNE
+851 FSQGNE
-861 LDNLD
+861 LEELD
-866 YIEILKIKEL
+866 YGGVLRVEGL
-876 SDQARVELENI
+876 SDQACVEINNI
-887 MMKDK
+887 RMND

>member
-1 MRRFEDHK
+1 

-18 LGDIIVQRK
+18 LGDIIVHRK
-27 DFSLV
+27 DFNSA
-32 LSQLQYAVA
+32 LSRLQHAVA
-41 ETFLTGR
+41 EAFLTGQ
-48 SSSAISSDESNNLL
+48 SSSTVDADELNGLL

-69 HSTVPDYRELSYV
+69 HSEEPDYRQLAYV
-82 IVALLRE
+82 IVTLLRE
-89 YDSAHQFDHS
+89 YDSTHQFEQS
-99 QQSRL
+99 QRSRL

-110 ILVQLGNFPGI
+110 VLVQLGNFPGL
-121 KTLQKNGEESEYALP
+121 KTLQKNGEESKYALP
-136 FSRGISRIAKE
+136 LSRGITRIAKE

-157 ILTDTQYAI
+157 TLTDVQYAI

-196 LARHDR
+196 LAHHDS
-202 LDNHCVVILVPTKAL
+202 LNDHCVVILVPTKAL

-246 LRCKFKRTIFVFTPE
+246 LRRKFKRTIFVFTPE

-300 IEVIRRFATKLIF
+300 LEVIRRFATKLIF

-336 ATRERTVAQ
+336 ATQERAVAQ

-356 QYYVSAMQRTMSEL
+356 QYYVSATRRTLSEL
-370 GAPPVQYDIID
+370 DVPPVQDNIID
-381 VVLSKSGN
+381 VVLARSGN

-403 EFAMNLSARKNVVDD
+403 EFAMSLSSRNNVVDD
-418 VQIDTLIDDVKEY
+418 AEVNTLINDIKEY
-431 IHKDYYLANT
+431 VHNDYYLANT
-441 LRRGV
+441 LRHGV

-458 ESVERIFADP
+458 EGVERIFADP
-468 ASPIQFVVCTSTLLE
+468 KSPIQFVVCTSTLLE
-483 GVNLPAKNIFILTD
+483 GVNLPAKNIFIIND
-497 KHGGRNFS
+497 KHGGKHFS

-518 LTYDFSGNVVCIRDG
+518 LTYDFSGNVVCIRNG
-533 KTQWSGTTRDLVS
+533 KSQWERTTRELVS
-546 GSRSVRAD
+546 GSRSIRAD
-554 SFLVR
+554 SFLVK

-570 IEHILKG
+570 IECILKG
-577 EPLPGNASES
+577 ESLPDSASES
-587 RRRIAEHY
+587 RRQLAEHY
-595 ASILT
+595 ASILM

-606 QQSLLHGHFLE
+606 QQTLLHGHFLE
-617 KISGARELLSK
+617 KIPGASELLSSK
-628 TTKSIGV
+628 TKSIEV

-649 YQERVLKYLHNELSS
+649 YQERVLKHLRNESSS
-664 PLIAD
+664 PLIAND
-669 DNKLDSV
+669 KRLDSV
-676 DTYLTV
+676 DTYLTA
-682 LRILSNLYDW
+682 LKILSDLYDW
-692 RATEVSGRDPL
+692 QATEVSGRDPL
-703 MPKQADQKGWE
+703 MPKHANQEGRE
-714 ARLRYWAIL
+714 ARLKYWAIL
-723 MRNWVRGYPICQI
+723 MRNWVRGYPISQI

-742 YHNQSGKITYRDY
+742 YHTQLGEITYRDY
-755 SKSPYLVTDPFDN
+755 SKSPYLITDSFDK
-768 NNPKHIN
+768 NNPRHIN

-794 GYLQNYYDLSDII
+794 GYLQNYYDLSNMV
-807 LGPNAS
+807 LGPDAS

-821 EYGTTDRKAIELQEV
+821 EYGTTDQRAIELQEI
-836 GFSRDVARE
+836 GFSRDVAKE
-845 LLMRSK
+845 LLARCERLMV
-851 HLISFSQNNE
+851 FSQKNE
-861 LDNLD
+861 LENFNYED
-866 YIEILKIKEL
+866 ILRVEGL
-876 SDQARVELENI
+876 SDEARVELENI
-887 MMKDK
+887 MMKD

>member
-1 MRRFEDHK
+1 

-18 LGDIIVQRK
+18 LGDIIVNRK
-27 DFSLV
+27 DFTSG
-32 LSQLQYAVA
+32 LSILQQAVA

-48 SSSAISSDESNNLL
+48 SSSAVDADELNGLL

-69 HSTVPDYRELSYV
+69 HSEEPDYRQLAYL
-82 IVALLRE
+82 IVTLLRE
-89 YDSAHQFDHS
+89 YDSTHQFEQS
-99 QQSRL
+99 QRSRL

-110 ILVQLGNFPGI
+110 VLVQLGNFPGL
-121 KTLQKNGEESEYALP
+121 KTLQKNGEESECALP
-136 FSRGISRIAKE
+136 FSRGITRIAKE

-157 ILTDTQYAI
+157 TLTDVQYAI

-196 LARHDR
+196 LARQDS
-202 LDNHCVVILVPTKAL
+202 LDDHCVVVLVPTKAL

-246 LRCKFKRTIFVFTPE
+246 LRRKFKRTIFVFTPE

-300 IEVIRRFATKLIF
+300 LEVIRRFATKLIF

-345 QRYFIDLVDRK
+345 QRYLIDLVERK
-356 QYYVSAMQRTMSEL
+356 QYYVSAMQRTMPEL
-370 GAPPVQYDIID
+370 DTPPVQDDVID
-381 VVLSKSGN
+381 VVLSRSGN

-403 EFAMNLSARKNVVDD
+403 EFAMKLSARKNVVDD

-431 IHKDYYLANT
+431 IHKDYYLAST

-468 ASPIQFVVCTSTLLE
+468 NSPVQFVVCTSTLLE
-483 GVNLPAKNIFILTD
+483 GVNLPAKNIFITND
-497 KHGGRNFS
+497 KHGGKHFS

-533 KTQWSGTTRDLVS
+533 KSRWAGTTRDLVS
-546 GSRSVRAD
+546 GSRSIRAT
-554 SFLVR
+554 SFLVK

-570 IEHILKG
+570 IERILKG
-577 EPLPGNASES
+577 ESLPDSASES
-587 RRRIAEHY
+587 RRQLAEHY
-595 ASILT
+595 ASILM

-606 QQSLLHGHFLE
+606 QQTLLHGHFLE
-617 KISGARELLSK
+617 KISGASELLSSK
-628 TTKSIGV
+628 TKSIEV

-649 YQERVLKYLHNELSS
+649 YQERVLKYLYDDLSS

-669 DNKLDSV
+669 DKHLDSV
-676 DTYLTV
+676 DTYFTV
-682 LRILSNLYDW
+682 LKILSGLYDW
-692 RATEVSGRDPL
+692 RATEVSGLDPL

-714 ARLRYWAIL
+714 ARLKYWAIL
-723 MRNWVRGYPICQI
+723 MRNWVRGYPINQI
-736 IARAIS
+736 IIRAIS
-742 YHNQSGKITYRDY
+742 YHTQLGEITYRDY
-755 SKSPYLVTDPFDN
+755 SKSPYLVTDPFDKD
-768 NNPKHIN
+768 NPRHVN
-775 ILIEKTFTDI
+775 VLIEKTLTDI

-794 GYLQNYYDLSDII
+794 GYLQNYYDLSEMV
-807 LGPNAS
+807 LGPDAS

-821 EYGTTDRKAIELQEV
+821 EYGTTDKKAIELQEV

-845 LLMRSK
+845 LLMRCEQF
-851 HLISFSQNNE
+851 ISFSQENE

-866 YIEILKIKEL
+866 YVEILKVKEL
-876 SDQARVELENI
+876 SDQAHVELENI
-887 MMKDK
+887 MMKDN

>member
-1 MRRFEDHK
+1 

-41 ETFLTGR
+41 ETFLTGH
-48 SSSAISSDESNNLL
+48 SSSAISYDELNNLL

-99 QQSRL
+99 QRSRL

-110 ILVQLGNFPGI
+110 VLVQLGNFPSI
-121 KTLQKNGEESEYALP
+121 KTLQKNGEKSEYALP

-157 ILTDTQYAI
+157 VLTDTQYAI

-196 LARHDR
+196 LAHHDS

-246 LRCKFKRTIFVFTPE
+246 LRRKFKRTIFVFTPE

-300 IEVIRRFATKLIF
+300 VEVVRRFATKLIF
-313 ASPSLDNP
+313 ASPSLENP
-321 DIFLQLFGKATNGSM
+321 EIFLQLFGKATDGSM
-336 ATRERTVAQ
+336 TTRERTVAQ
-345 QRYFIDLVDRK
+345 QRYLIDLVERK
-356 QYYVSAMQRTMSEL
+356 QYYVSATQRTMSEL
-370 GAPPVQYDIID
+370 DTPPVQDDVID
-381 VVLSKSGN
+381 VVLSRSGK

-403 EFAMNLSARKNVVDD
+403 EFAMKLSARKNVVND
-418 VQIDTLIDDVKEY
+418 VQLDTLIDDVRDY
-431 IHKDYYLANT
+431 IHKDYYLVNT
-441 LRRGV
+441 LRHGA

-458 ESVERIFADP
+458 ERVERIFADP
-468 ASPIQFVVCTSTLLE
+468 KSPIQFVVCTSTLLE
-483 GVNLPAKNIFILTD
+483 GVNLPAKNIFIIND
-497 KHGGRNFS
+497 KHGGKHFS

-533 KTQWSGTTRDLVS
+533 KNQWEKATRELVS
-546 GSRSVRAD
+546 GSNSIRAS
-554 SFLVR
+554 SFLVK
-559 PSKRRKKEYTD
+559 PSRRRKKEYTD
-570 IEHILKG
+570 IERVLKG

-587 RRRIAEHY
+587 RRRLAEHY

-606 QQSLLHGHFLE
+606 QQTLLHGHFLE

-649 YQERVLKYLHNELSS
+649 YQEQVLKHLRNESSS

-669 DNKLDSV
+669 DKRLDSV
-676 DTYLTV
+676 DTYFEV
-682 LRILSNLYDW
+682 LKLLSDLYDW
-692 RATEVSGRDPL
+692 RTTEVSGRDPL
-703 MPKQADQKGWE
+703 MPKQADQEGWE
-714 ARLRYWAIL
+714 ARLKYWAIL
-723 MRNWVRGYPICQI
+723 MRNWVRGYPINQI
-736 IARAIS
+736 IARVIS
-742 YHNQSGKITYRDY
+742 YHTQLGEITYRDY
-755 SKSPYLVTDPFDN
+755 SISPHLVTDPFDKD
-768 NNPKHIN
+768 NPRHVN
-775 ILIEKTFTDI
+775 VLIEKTLTDI

-794 GYLQNYYDLSDII
+794 GYLQNYYDLSEMV
-807 LGPNAS
+807 LGPDAS

-821 EYGTTDRKAIELQEV
+821 EYGTIDKKAIELQEV

-845 LLMRSK
+845 LLMRCEQF
-851 HLISFSQNNE
+851 ISFSQENE

-866 YIEILKIKEL
+866 YVEILKVEEL
-876 SDQARVELENI
+876 SDQAHVELENI
-887 MMKDK
+887 MMKDN

>member
-1 MRRFEDHK
+1 

-18 LGDIIVQRK
+18 LGDIIVHRK
-27 DFSLV
+27 DFNSA
-32 LSQLQYAVA
+32 LSRLQHAVA
-41 ETFLTGR
+41 EAFLTGQ
-48 SSSAISSDESNNLL
+48 SSSAVDADELNGLL

-69 HSTVPDYRELSYV
+69 HSEEPDYRQLAYV
-82 IVALLRE
+82 IVTLLRE
-89 YDSAHQFDHS
+89 YDSTRQFEQS
-99 QQSRL
+99 QRSRL

-110 ILVQLGNFPGI
+110 VLVQLGNFPGL

-136 FSRGISRIAKE
+136 LSRGITRIAKE

-157 ILTDTQYAI
+157 TLTDVQYAI

-196 LARHDR
+196 LAHHDS
-202 LDNHCVVILVPTKAL
+202 LNDHCVVILVPTKAL

-246 LRCKFKRTIFVFTPE
+246 LRRKFKRTIFVFTPE

-300 IEVIRRFATKLIF
+300 LEVIRRFATKLIF

-321 DIFLQLFGKATNGSM
+321 DIFLQLFGKA
-336 ATRERTVAQ
+336 
-345 QRYFIDLVDRK
+345 K
-356 QYYVSAMQRTMSEL
+356 QYYVSATQRTMSEL
-370 GAPPVQYDIID
+370 DTPPVQDDVID
-381 VVLSKSGN
+381 VVLSRSGN

-403 EFAMNLSARKNVVDD
+403 EFAMKLSAHKNVVDD
-418 VQIDTLIDDVKEY
+418 VHIDTLIDDVKEY

-441 LRRGV
+441 LRHGV

-458 ESVERIFADP
+458 EGVERIFADP
-468 ASPIQFVVCTSTLLE
+468 KSPIQFVVCTSTLLE
-483 GVNLPAKNIFILTD
+483 GVNLPAKNIFITND
-497 KHGGRNFS
+497 KHGRKHFS

-518 LTYDFSGNVVCIRDG
+518 LTYDFSGNVVCIRNG
-533 KTQWSGTTRDLVS
+533 KSQWERTTRDLVS
-546 GSRSVRAD
+546 GSRSIRAT
-554 SFLVR
+554 SFLVK
-559 PSKRRKKEYTD
+559 PSMRRKKEYTD
-570 IEHILKG
+570 IERILKG
-577 EPLPGNASES
+577 ESLPDSASES
-587 RRRIAEHY
+587 RRQLAEHY
-595 ASILT
+595 ASILM

-606 QQSLLHGHFLE
+606 QQTLLHGHFLE
-617 KISGARELLSK
+617 KISGARELLSSK
-628 TTKSIGV
+628 TKSIEV

-649 YQERVLKYLHNELSS
+649 YQERVLKHLRNELSS
-664 PLIAD
+664 PLIAND
-669 DNKLDSV
+669 KRLDSV
-676 DTYLTV
+676 DTYLTA
-682 LRILSNLYDW
+682 LKILSDLYDW
-692 RATEVSGRDPL
+692 RVTEVSGLDPL
-703 MPKQADQKGWE
+703 MPKRANKESWE
-714 ARLRYWAIL
+714 ARLKYWAIL
-723 MRNWVRGYPICQI
+723 MRNWVKGHPISQI

-742 YHNQSGKITYRDY
+742 YYTHLGEITYRDY
-755 SKSPYLVTDPFDN
+755 SKSRYLITEPFDKN
-768 NNPKHIN
+768 SPRHIN
-775 ILIEKTFTDI
+775 ILIEKTLTDI

-794 GYLQNYYDLSDII
+794 GYLQNYYDLSEMI

-845 LLMRSK
+845 LLMRCR
-851 HLISFSQNNE
+851 HLIFFSQDNE

-866 YIEILKIKEL
+866 YVEILKIKEL
-876 SDQARVELENI
+876 SDQARAELENI
-887 MMKDK
+887 MMKDNRATR

>member
-1 MRRFEDHK
+1 
-9 MNTRIAADL
+9 MNKRIAADL
-18 LGDIIVQRK
+18 LGDIIVHRK
-27 DFSLV
+27 DFNSV
-32 LSQLQYAVA
+32 LSKLQQAVA

-48 SSSAISSDESNNLL
+48 SSSAVDADELNGLL

-69 HSTVPDYRELSYV
+69 HSEEPDYRQLAYV

-89 YDSAHQFDHS
+89 YDSTRQFEQS
-99 QQSRL
+99 QRSRL

-110 ILVQLGNFPGI
+110 VLVQLGNFPGL

-136 FSRGISRIAKE
+136 LSRGITRIAKE

-157 ILTDTQYAI
+157 TLTDVQYAI
-166 KEKMLDE
+166 KEKMLGE

-196 LARHDR
+196 LAHHDS
-202 LDNHCVVILVPTKAL
+202 LNDHCVVILVPTKAL

-246 LRCKFKRTIFVFTPE
+246 LRRKFKRTIFVFTPE
-261 RLLRYLANPVR
+261 RLLRDLANPVR

-300 IEVIRRFATKLIF
+300 LEVIRRFATKLIF

-345 QRYFIDLVDRK
+345 QRYLIDLVERK
-356 QYYVSAMQRTMSEL
+356 QYYVSATQRTMSEL
-370 GAPPVQYDIID
+370 DTPPVQDDVID
-381 VVLSKSGN
+381 VVLSRSGN

-403 EFAMNLSARKNVVDD
+403 EFAMTLSARKNAVDD
-418 VQIDTLIDDVKEY
+418 VEIDTLVDEVKEY

-441 LRRGV
+441 LRYGV

-468 ASPIQFVVCTSTLLE
+468 KSPVQFVVCTSTLLE
-483 GVNLPAKNIFILTD
+483 GVNLPAKNIFIIND
-497 KHGGRNFS
+497 KHGGKHFS

-518 LTYDFSGNVVCIRDG
+518 LTYDFSGNVVCIRNG
-533 KTQWSGTTRDLVS
+533 KSQWERTTRELVS
-546 GSRSVRAD
+546 GSRSIRAT
-554 SFLVR
+554 SFLVK

-570 IEHILKG
+570 IEHVLKG
-577 EPLPGNASES
+577 EPLPDNASES
-587 RRRIAEHY
+587 RRRLAEHY

-606 QQSLLHGHFLE
+606 QQTLLHGHFLE
-617 KISGARELLSK
+617 KIPGASELLSSK
-628 TTKSIGV
+628 TKSIEV

-649 YQERVLKYLHNELSS
+649 YQERVLKHLRNELSS
-664 PLIAD
+664 PLIAND
-669 DNKLDSV
+669 KRLDSV
-676 DTYLTV
+676 DTYFKV
-682 LRILSNLYDW
+682 LKLLSDLYDW
-692 RATEVSGRDPL
+692 RTTEVSGRDPL
-703 MPKQADQKGWE
+703 MPKQADQEGWE
-714 ARLRYWAIL
+714 ARLKYWAIL
-723 MRNWVRGYPICQI
+723 MRNWVRGYPINQI

-742 YHNQSGKITYRDY
+742 YHTQLGEITYRDY
-755 SKSPYLVTDPFDN
+755 SKSPYPVTDPFDKD
-768 NNPKHIN
+768 NPRHVN
-775 ILIEKTFTDI
+775 VLIEKTLTDI

-794 GYLQNYYDLSDII
+794 GYLQNYYDLSNIV
-807 LGPNAS
+807 LGPDAS
-813 GINVATLV
+813 GINMATLV
-821 EYGTTDRKAIELQEV
+821 EYGTIDQKAIELQEV

-845 LLMRSK
+845 LLMRCEQF
-851 HLISFSQNNE
+851 ISFSQENE
-861 LDNLD
+861 LNNFD
-866 YIEILKIKEL
+866 YVEVRKVKEL
-876 SDQARVELENI
+876 SKEALAELDDIIAE
-887 MMKDK
+887 D

>member
-1 MRRFEDHK
+1 
-9 MNTRIAADL
+9 MNKRIAADL
-18 LGDIIVQRK
+18 LGDIIVHRK
-27 DFSLV
+27 DFNSV
-32 LSQLQYAVA
+32 LSKLQQAVA

-48 SSSAISSDESNNLL
+48 SSSAVDADELNGLL

-69 HSTVPDYRELSYV
+69 HSEEPDYRQLAYV

-89 YDSAHQFDHS
+89 YDSTRRFEQS
-99 QQSRL
+99 QRSRL

-110 ILVQLGNFPGI
+110 VLVQLGNFPGL

-136 FSRGISRIAKE
+136 LSRGITRIAKE

-157 ILTDTQYAI
+157 TLTDVQYAI
-166 KEKMLDE
+166 KEKMLGE

-196 LARHDR
+196 LAHHDS
-202 LDNHCVVILVPTKAL
+202 LNDHCVVILVPTKAL

-246 LRCKFKRTIFVFTPE
+246 LRRKFKRTIFVFTPE

-300 IEVIRRFATKLIF
+300 LEVIRRFATKLIF

-345 QRYFIDLVDRK
+345 QRYLIDLVERK
-356 QYYVSAMQRTMSEL
+356 QYYVSATQRTMSEL
-370 GAPPVQYDIID
+370 DMPPVQDDVID
-381 VVLSKSGN
+381 VVLSLSGN

-403 EFAMNLSARKNVVDD
+403 EFAMTLSARKNAVDD
-418 VQIDTLIDDVKEY
+418 VEIDTLIDEVKEY

-441 LRRGV
+441 LRYGV

-468 ASPIQFVVCTSTLLE
+468 KSPVQFVVCTSTLLE
-483 GVNLPAKNIFILTD
+483 GVNLPAKNIFIIND
-497 KHGGRNFS
+497 KHGGKHFS

-518 LTYDFSGNVVCIRDG
+518 LTYDFSGNVVCIRNG
-533 KTQWSGTTRDLVS
+533 KSQWERTTRELVS
-546 GSRSVRAD
+546 GSRSIRAT
-554 SFLVR
+554 SFLVK

-570 IEHILKG
+570 IEHVLKG
-577 EPLPGNASES
+577 EPLPDNASES
-587 RRRIAEHY
+587 RRRLAEHY

-606 QQSLLHGHFLE
+606 QQTLLHGHFLE
-617 KISGARELLSK
+617 KIPGASELLSSK
-628 TTKSIGV
+628 TKSIEV

-649 YQERVLKYLHNELSS
+649 YQERVLKHLRNELSS
-664 PLIAD
+664 PLIAND
-669 DNKLDSV
+669 KRLDSV
-676 DTYLTV
+676 DTYFKV
-682 LRILSNLYDW
+682 LKLLSDLYDW
-692 RATEVSGRDPL
+692 RTTEVSGRDPL
-703 MPKQADQKGWE
+703 MPKQADQEGWE
-714 ARLRYWAIL
+714 ARLKYWAIL
-723 MRNWVRGYPICQI
+723 MRNWVRGYPINQI

-742 YHNQSGKITYRDY
+742 YHTQLGEITYRDY
-755 SKSPYLVTDPFDN
+755 SKSPYPVTDPFDKD
-768 NNPKHIN
+768 NPRHVN
-775 ILIEKTFTDI
+775 VLIEKTLTDI

-794 GYLQNYYDLSDII
+794 GYLQNYYDLSNIV
-807 LGPNAS
+807 LGPDAS
-813 GINVATLV
+813 GINMATLV
-821 EYGTTDRKAIELQEV
+821 EYGTIDQKAIELQEV

-845 LLMRSK
+845 LLMRCEQF
-851 HLISFSQNNE
+851 ISFSQENE
-861 LDNLD
+861 LNNFD
-866 YIEILKIKEL
+866 YVEVRKVKEL
-876 SDQARVELENI
+876 SKEALAELDDIIAE
-887 MMKDK
+887 D

>member
-1 MRRFEDHK
+1 
-9 MNTRIAADL
+9 MNKRIAADL
-18 LGDIIVQRK
+18 LGDIIVHRK
-27 DFSLV
+27 DFNSV
-32 LSQLQYAVA
+32 LSKLQQAVA

-48 SSSAISSDESNNLL
+48 SSSAVDADELNGLL

-69 HSTVPDYRELSYV
+69 HSEEPDYRQLAYV

-89 YDSAHQFDHS
+89 YDSTRRFEQS
-99 QQSRL
+99 QRSRL

-110 ILVQLGNFPGI
+110 VLVQLGNFPGL

-136 FSRGISRIAKE
+136 LSRGITRIAKE

-157 ILTDTQYAI
+157 TLTDVQYAI

-196 LARHDR
+196 LAHHDS
-202 LDNHCVVILVPTKAL
+202 LNDHCVVILVPTKAL

-246 LRCKFKRTIFVFTPE
+246 LRRKFKRTIFVFTPE

-300 IEVIRRFATKLIF
+300 LEVIRRFATKLIF

-345 QRYFIDLVDRK
+345 QRYLIDLVERK
-356 QYYVSAMQRTMSEL
+356 QYYVSATQRTMSEL
-370 GAPPVQYDIID
+370 DTPPVQDDVID
-381 VVLSKSGN
+381 VVLSLSGN

-403 EFAMNLSARKNVVDD
+403 EFAMTLSARKNAVDD
-418 VQIDTLIDDVKEY
+418 VEIDTLIDEVKEY

-441 LRRGV
+441 LRYGV

-458 ESVERIFADP
+458 ENVERIFADP
-468 ASPIQFVVCTSTLLE
+468 KSPVQFVVCTSTLLE
-483 GVNLPAKNIFILTD
+483 GVNLPAKNIFIIND
-497 KHGGRNFS
+497 KHGGKHFS

-518 LTYDFSGNVVCIRDG
+518 LTYDFSGNVVCIRNG
-533 KTQWSGTTRDLVS
+533 KSQWERTTRELVS
-546 GSRSVRAD
+546 GSRSIRAT
-554 SFLVR
+554 SFLVK

-570 IEHILKG
+570 IEHVLKG
-577 EPLPGNASES
+577 EPLPDNVSES
-587 RRRIAEHY
+587 RRRLAEHY

-606 QQSLLHGHFLE
+606 QQTLLHGHFLE
-617 KISGARELLSK
+617 KIPGASELLSSK
-628 TTKSIGV
+628 TKSIEV

-649 YQERVLKYLHNELSS
+649 YQERVLKHLRNELSS
-664 PLIAD
+664 PLIAND
-669 DNKLDSV
+669 KRLDSV
-676 DTYLTV
+676 DTYFKV
-682 LRILSNLYDW
+682 LKLLSDLYDW
-692 RATEVSGRDPL
+692 RTTEVSGRDPL
-703 MPKQADQKGWE
+703 MPKQADQEGWE
-714 ARLRYWAIL
+714 ARLKYWAIL
-723 MRNWVRGYPICQI
+723 MRNWVRGYPINQI

-742 YHNQSGKITYRDY
+742 YHTQLGEITYRDY
-755 SKSPYLVTDPFDN
+755 SKSPYPVTDPFDKD
-768 NNPKHIN
+768 NPRHVN
-775 ILIEKTFTDI
+775 VLIEKTLTDI

-794 GYLQNYYDLSDII
+794 GYLQNYYDLSNIV
-807 LGPNAS
+807 LGPDAS
-813 GINVATLV
+813 GINMATLV
-821 EYGTTDRKAIELQEV
+821 EYGTIDQKAIELQEV

-845 LLMRSK
+845 LLMRCEQF
-851 HLISFSQNNE
+851 ISFSQENE
-861 LDNLD
+861 LNNFD
-866 YIEILKIKEL
+866 YVEVRKVKEL
-876 SDQARVELENI
+876 SKEALAELDDIIAE
-887 MMKDK
+887 D

>member
-1 MRRFEDHK
+1 

-18 LGDIIVQRK
+18 LGDIIVHRK
-27 DFSLV
+27 DFNSA
-32 LSQLQYAVA
+32 LSRLQHAVA
-41 ETFLTGR
+41 EAFLTGQ
-48 SSSAISSDESNNLL
+48 SSSAVDADELNGLL

-69 HSTVPDYRELSYV
+69 HSEEPDYRQLAYV
-82 IVALLRE
+82 IVTLLRE
-89 YDSAHQFDHS
+89 YDSTRQFEQS
-99 QQSRL
+99 QRSRL

-110 ILVQLGNFPGI
+110 VLVQLGNFPGL

-136 FSRGISRIAKE
+136 LSRGITRIAKE

-157 ILTDTQYAI
+157 TLTDVQYAI

-196 LARHDR
+196 LAHHDS
-202 LDNHCVVILVPTKAL
+202 LNDHCVVILVPTKAL

-246 LRCKFKRTIFVFTPE
+246 LRSKFKRTIFVFTPE

-291 RSSLYYHAT
+291 RSSLYYHA
-300 IEVIRRFATKLIF
+300 ILEVIRRFATKLIF

-345 QRYFIDLVDRK
+345 QRYLIDLVERK
-356 QYYVSAMQRTMSEL
+356 QYYVSATQRTMSEL
-370 GAPPVQYDIID
+370 DTPPVQDDVID
-381 VVLSKSGN
+381 VVLSRSGN

-403 EFAMNLSARKNVVDD
+403 EFAMKLSAHKNVVDD
-418 VQIDTLIDDVKEY
+418 VHIDTLIDDVKEY

-441 LRRGV
+441 LRHGV
-446 AFHHGKMPQEIR
+446 AFHHGKMPQAIR
-458 ESVERIFADP
+458 EGVERIFADP
-468 ASPIQFVVCTSTLLE
+468 KSPIQFVVCTSTLLE
-483 GVNLPAKNIFILTD
+483 GVNLPAKNIFITND
-497 KHGGRNFS
+497 KHGRKHFS

-518 LTYDFSGNVVCIRDG
+518 LTYDFSGNVVCIRNG
-533 KTQWSGTTRDLVS
+533 KSQWERTTRDLVS
-546 GSRSVRAD
+546 GSRSIRAT
-554 SFLVR
+554 SFLVK
-559 PSKRRKKEYTD
+559 PSMRRKKEYTD
-570 IEHILKG
+570 IERILKG
-577 EPLPGNASES
+577 ESLPDSASES
-587 RRRIAEHY
+587 RRQLAEHY
-595 ASILT
+595 ASILM

-606 QQSLLHGHFLE
+606 QQTLLHGHFLE
-617 KISGARELLSK
+617 KISGARELLSSK
-628 TTKSIGV
+628 TKSIEV

-649 YQERVLKYLHNELSS
+649 YQERVLKHLRNKLSS
-664 PLIAD
+664 PLIAND
-669 DNKLDSV
+669 KRLDSV
-676 DTYLTV
+676 DTYLTA
-682 LRILSNLYDW
+682 LKILSDLYDW
-692 RATEVSGRDPL
+692 QVTEVSGLDPL
-703 MPKQADQKGWE
+703 MPKRANKESWE
-714 ARLRYWAIL
+714 ARLKYWAIL
-723 MRNWVRGYPICQI
+723 MRNWVKGYPISQI

-742 YHNQSGKITYRDY
+742 YYTQLGEITYRDY
-755 SKSPYLVTDPFDN
+755 SKSRYLITEPFDKN
-768 NNPKHIN
+768 SPRHIN
-775 ILIEKTFTDI
+775 ILIEKTLTDI

-794 GYLQNYYDLSDII
+794 GYLQNYYDLSEMI

-845 LLMRSK
+845 LLMRCR
-851 HLISFSQNNE
+851 HLIFFSQDNE

-866 YIEILKIKEL
+866 HVEILKIKEL
-876 SDQARVELENI
+876 SDQARAELENI
-887 MMKDK
+887 MMKDKRATR